1 MSATREILCEK
12 ISVYEA
18 AIIRAEQE
26 GTSTEF
32 LREELSN
39 LRKQLSSVNQTLSE
53 GRSVLKG

>member
-53 GRSVLKG
+53 GRAVLKG

>member
-18 AIIRAEQE
+18 AILKAEQE

-32 LREELSN
+32 LREELTN
-39 LRKQLSSVNQTLSE
+39 LKRQLASVNQTLNE
-53 GRSVLKG
+53 GKSVLKG